1 MQSQCNEYKRQQSE
15 QYMWKIVD
23 RWIWYSRCDHRK
35 VKLKNGR
42 PTNGLALSTQCDY
55 SISTLFCLFD
65 FHPNLNIHCFQLPIL
80 LHSVFTRSLTAALQ
94 SRNCIHLPN
103 LSNLCSDCCVPEVS
117 LQNEYDKQ
125 GKNIISLRSLT
136 AVLQLLGKKSWG
148 KMFFLFHNTSPS
160 LTHYIIANSSAD
172 SYPTSPTRTRVSR
185 VITGIIQPDSSL

>member
-1 MQSQCNEYKRQQSE
+1 MQSKCNEYKRQQSE
-15 QYMWKIVD
+15 QYMWKTVD
-23 RWIWYSRCDHRK
+23 RWIWYSLCDHRK

-103 LSNLCSDCCVPEVS
+103 LSNLCSDCC
-117 LQNEYDKQ
+117 Q
-125 GKNIISLRSLT
+125 SLT
-136 AVLQLLGKKSWG
+136 FTAKRIWQTRKKHNQSQKSHCSLETVRKKTKAEERCFFSFIIFLIFTTGPIRPILQIPPISCPLL
-148 KMFFLFHNTSPS
+148 LP
-160 LTHYIIANSSAD
+160 
-172 SYPTSPTRTRVSR
+172 
-185 VITGIIQPDSSL
+185 